1 MADIS
6 SIIELTKKEEGG
18 LSRATTDT
26 ASKNPSPYEYN
37 GKKGWHTNRGVTYTA
52 FKSLSKKLGYTDNRE
67 NFINMPDAI
76 WLKIAKNGYWDI
88 INLDAMQSQAIA
100 NLFFNWQWAAG
111 YGWRNRIK
119 RYLAT
124 KKIVWDTNKLK
135 ELPILFNEL
144 VKKEGEKKILDELI
158 EQLKEFYISLNQPA
172 NTKGWLNRTERL
184 KEHAYKLLTDSA
196 AAITNPSTIVPLL
209 IVGVIFYALYFSK
222 KLQS

>member
-6 SIIELTKKEEGG
+6 TIIELTKLEEGG
-18 LSRATTDT
+18 LSRAQTDN
-26 ASKNPSPYEYN
+26 ARFNPSPYEYD
-37 GKKGWHTNRGVTYTA
+37 GKKGWHTNRGVTYAA
-52 FKSLSKKLGYTDNRE
+52 FKSLSKKLGYTDNRD
-67 NFINMPDAI
+67 NFINMPDDI
-76 WLKIAKNGYWDI
+76 WLKIAKIGYWDI

-100 NLFFNWQWAAG
+100 NLFFSWQWGAG
-111 YGWRNRIK
+111 YNWRNRIK

-124 KKIVWDTNKLK
+124 KKIVWDKDKLK
-135 ELPILFNEL
+135 ELPILINDL

-184 KEHAYKLLTDSA
+184 KQHAYKLLTDSA
-196 AAITNPSTIVPLL
+196 AAITNPSSIVPLL